1 MIPPFRAIFEGVI
14 FEGVVEE
21 IVTKIGTEYFSKHV
35 PEYCGVIS
43 VRPTTRATLSRIE
56 AEASPLLLPAELR
69 AKVEKIPFYELRTR
83 FLELP
88 HGPQYLLYCDRGI
101 MSRLHASHLRDAGHE
116 QVAVF
121 RPPQAS
127 V

>member
-1 MIPPFRAIFEGVI
+1 M
-14 FEGVVEE
+14 EE

-69 AKVEKIPFYELRTR
+69 ATVEKIPFDELRTH

-88 HGPQYLLYCDRGI
+88 HGPQYLLYCDRGN

-121 RPPQAS
+121 RPPQAY

>member
-69 AKVEKIPFYELRTR
+69 ATVEKIPFYELRTR
-83 FLELP
+83 FFRIATRLAISA
-88 HGPQYLLYCDRGI
+88 LLRQ
-101 MSRLHASHLRDAGHE
+101 R
-116 QVAVF
+116 
-121 RPPQAS
+121 
-127 V
+127 